1 MAQADGTIQ
10 NDTGANVRS
19 DLNNNF
25 SALFTNNS
33 GASAPGTTFAYMWYA
48 DTTNNQLKIRN
59 GANDGFI
66 TVGDLTATNL
76 GLAPQASPTFTGN
89 VTIPAGTSALPSL
102 RFTGDNDTG
111 LYSSAANNVN
121 VTAGGTLSHTFTST
135 YSTASVPIRVPD
147 GTAAAPSL
155 TNTGDEN
162 TGIFFGAADEVSITT
177 GGTERAQFDSN
188 GLSILA
194 QKPVRYY
201 DADSSH
207 YVELKAASTVS
218 ANVTLTLP
226 TSDGDA
232 DQFLKTDGSGNLS
245 FATAPT
251 GAYVPT
257 GSVFMMATTTVPSGY
272 LECDGSAVSR
282 TTYADLFSAI
292 STTWGS
298 GNGSTTFNLP
308 DLRGEFV
315 RGWASDRRGDGVD
328 PNSDSG
334 RSFASSQADS
344 VTDHTHE
351 IEADGTS
358 GSVQRTIVTGNN
370 INNSSIQDGAFTGY
384 VQGIGTFKSGSS
396 TTAETETRPRN
407 IAMMYVIKT

>member
-25 SALFTNNS
+25 AACFTNNS
-33 GASAPGTTFAYMWYA
+33 GSTAPSTTYQYMWWP
-48 DTTNNQLKIRN
+48 DTANGLLKLRN
-59 GANDGFI
+59 GGNTDWI
-66 TVGDLTATNL
+66 TVGSLTSANL

-89 VTIPAGTSALPSL
+89 VTIAAGTESLPSL

-111 LYSSAANNVN
+111 LYSATANTVN
-121 VTAGGTLSHTFTST
+121 VTAGGTLSHSFTST
-135 YSTASVPIRVPD
+135 YSTASVPVRVPD

-162 TGIFFGAADEVSITT
+162 TGIFFGAADEVSIST

-188 GLSILA
+188 GLSVLSE
-194 QKPVRYY
+194 KSVRYY
-201 DADSSH
+201 DADNSH

-232 DQFLKTDGSGNLS
+232 DQFLKTDGSGALS
-245 FATAPT
+245 WATVSTPA
-251 GAYVPT
+251 GVPT
-257 GSVFMMATTTVPSGY
+257 GSVFTMATITVPSGY
-272 LECDGSAVSR
+272 LECNGAAVSR
-282 TTYADLFSAI
+282 TTYADLFTAI
-292 STTWGS
+292 GTTWGN
-298 GNGSTTFNLP
+298 GNGTTTFNLP

-315 RGWASDRRGDGVD
+315 RGWDNGRGV
-328 PNSDSG
+328 DSG
-334 RSFASSQADS
+334 RTFGSAQ
-344 VTDHTHE
+344 TDAFKSHTHN
-351 IEADGTS
+351 ILPGFALNARTGVTGGPTTGVFADGGATD
-358 GSVQRTIVTGNN
+358 TAATG
-370 INNSSIQDGAFTGY
+370 G
-384 VQGIGTFKSGSS
+384 
-396 TTAETETRPRN
+396 TETRPRN

>member
-25 SALFTNNS
+25 AACFTNNS
-33 GASAPGTTFAYMWYA
+33 GASAPSTTYAYMWWA
-48 DTTNNQLKIRN
+48 DTSNGLLKLRN
-59 GANDGFI
+59 GGNTDFI
-66 TVGDLTATNL
+66 TVGSLTTTNL

-89 VTIPAGTSALPSL
+89 VTIAAGTVSLPSL

-111 LYSSAANNVN
+111 FYSAAANTVN
-121 VTAGGTLSHTFTST
+121 VTAGGTLSHAFTST

-147 GTAAAPSL
+147 GTAGAPSI

-162 TGIFFGAADEVSITT
+162 TGIFFGAADEVSIST

-232 DQFLKTDGSGNLS
+232 DQYLKTDGSGNMS
-245 FATAPT
+245 WASISTPA
-251 GAYVPT
+251 GVPT
-257 GSVFMMATTTVPSGY
+257 ASVFALATSTVPSGY
-272 LECDGSAVSR
+272 LECNGAAVSR

-292 STTWGS
+292 GTTYGS
-298 GNGSTTFNLP
+298 GNGSSTFNVP
-308 DLRGEFV
+308 DMRGEFL
-315 RGWASDRRGDGVD
+315 RGWDNGRGVD
-328 PNSDSG
+328 DSRTLG
-334 RSFASSQADS
+334 SSQGHQLQE
-344 VTDHTHE
+344 HTH
-351 IEADGTS
+351 
-358 GSVQRTIVTGNN
+358 TIAYRDHAPPFGGNPITIGDLAGGANSTKETNNGQTGN
-370 INNSSIQDGAFTGY
+370 F
-384 VQGIGTFKSGSS
+384 GS
-396 TTAETETRPRN
+396 ETRPRN

>member
-25 SALFTNNS
+25 AACFTNNS
-33 GASAPGTTFAYMWYA
+33 GASAPSTTYSYMWWA
-48 DTTNNQLKIRN
+48 DTANGLLKLRN
-59 GANDGFI
+59 GGNTDWV
-66 TVGDLTATNL
+66 TVGSLTTTNL
-76 GLAPQASPTFTGN
+76 ALAPQASPTFTGN
-89 VTIPAGTSALPSL
+89 VTIPAGTVSLPSL

-111 LYSSAANNVN
+111 LYSAAANTVN
-121 VTAGGTLSHTFTST
+121 VTAGGTLSHAFTST

-147 GTAAAPSL
+147 GTAGAPSI

-162 TGIFFGAADEVSITT
+162 TGIFFGAADEVSIST

-188 GLSILA
+188 GLSVLF

-201 DADSSH
+201 DADNSH

-245 FATAPT
+245 FASI
-251 GAYVPT
+251 GSGSLVPT
-257 GSVFMMATTTVPSGY
+257 ASVFALATSTVPSGY
-272 LECDGSAVSR
+272 LECDGAAVSR

-292 STTWGS
+292 GTTYGS
-298 GNGSTTFNLP
+298 GNGASTFNVP
-308 DLRGEFV
+308 DLRGEFI
-315 RGWASDRRGDGVD
+315 RGWDNGRGVD
-328 PNSDSG
+328 SSRTLGSTQSDENKSHNHTI
-334 RSFASSQADS
+334 
-344 VTDHTHE
+344 TDPGHNHQ
-351 IEADGTS
+351 
-358 GSVQRTIVTGNN
+358 VN
-370 INNSSIQDGAFTGY
+370 INVYQ
-384 VQGIGTFKSGSS
+384 QGSGPNASTDMANRAGNTTSS
-396 TTAETETRPRN
+396 TSTTGISLAASGGTESRPRN
-407 IAMMYVIKT
+407 VAMMYVIKT

>member
-25 SALFTNNS
+25 AACFTNNS
-33 GASAPGTTFAYMWYA
+33 GASAPSTTYAYMWWA
-48 DTTNNQLKIRN
+48 DTSNGLLKLRN
-59 GANDGFI
+59 GGNTDWI
-66 TVGDLTATNL
+66 TVGSLTTANL
-76 GLAPQASPTFTGN
+76 ALAPQASPTFTGN
-89 VTIPAGTSALPSL
+89 VTIAAGTVSLPSL
-102 RFTGDNDTG
+102 RFTDDNDTG
-111 LYSSAANNVN
+111 LYSAAANTVN
-121 VTAGGTLSHTFTST
+121 VTAGGTLSHAFTST
-135 YSTASVPIRVPD
+135 YSTANVPIRVPD
-147 GTAAAPSL
+147 GTAGAPSI

-162 TGIFFGAADEVSITT
+162 TGIFFGAADEVSIST

-232 DQFLKTDGSGNLS
+232 DQYLKTDGSGNMS
-245 FATAPT
+245 WASVSTPA
-251 GAYVPT
+251 GVPT
-257 GSVFMMATTTVPSGY
+257 GSVFTMATTTVPSGY
-272 LECDGSAVSR
+272 LECDGAAVSR
-282 TTYADLFSAI
+282 TTYADLFAALG
-292 STTWGS
+292 TTWGA
-298 GNGSTTFNLP
+298 GNGSSTFNVP

-315 RGWASDRRGDGVD
+315 RGWDNGRGVD
-328 PNSDSG
+328 SS
-334 RSFASSQADS
+334 RTFASSQDDQLQEHS
-344 VTDHTHE
+344 HTITA
-351 IEADGTS
+351 IEQNVGDPPNPITIKHIRSGGTTGTTQTS
-358 GSVQRTIVTGNN
+358 GTTGNFGN
-370 INNSSIQDGAFTGY
+370 
-384 VQGIGTFKSGSS
+384 
-396 TTAETETRPRN
+396 ETRPRN

>member
-89 VTIPAGTSALPSL
+89 VTIPAGTVALPSL
-102 RFTGDNDTG
+102 RFTGDTDTG
-111 LYSSAANNVN
+111 LYSAAANTVN
-121 VTAGGTLSHTFTST
+121 VTAGGTLSHAFTST

-147 GTAAAPSL
+147 GTAAAPSI

-162 TGIFFGAADEVSITT
+162 TGIFFGASDEVSITT

-188 GLSILA
+188 GLSVLS

-201 DADSSH
+201 DADNSH

-218 ANVTLTLP
+218 ANVSLTLP

-232 DQFLKTDGSGNLS
+232 DQYLKTDGSGVLS
-245 FATAPT
+245 WGTVSTPA
-251 GAYVPT
+251 GVPT
-257 GSVFMMATTTVPSGY
+257 GSVFTMATSTVPSGY
-272 LECDGSAVSR
+272 LECNGAAVSR
-282 TTYADLFSAI
+282 TTYSDLFTAI
-292 STTWGS
+292 GTTWGS
-298 GNGSTTFNLP
+298 GNGSTTFNVP

-315 RGWASDRRGDGVD
+315 RGWDNSRGV
-328 PNSDSG
+328 DSG

-344 VTDHTHE
+344 VTDHTHT
-351 IEADGTS
+351 ILADGTS
-358 GSVQRTIVTGNN
+358 GSVSSTIVTNN
-370 INNSSIQDGAFTGY
+370 NNSNAFDADGGFDKY
-384 VQGIGTFKSGSS
+384 VKGIGTFAAGSS
-396 TTAETETRPRN
+396 TTATTETRPRN